1 MAGGSDNAHPT
12 ARHAK
17 AIEEIENEAEVL
29 FADAARPFIQ
39 DQIDVDIDIVTPGEL
54 HRIGDR
60 YC

>member
-1 MAGGSDNAHPT
+1 MAGGSDTAHPT
-12 ARHAK
+12 AHHAK

-54 HRIGDR
+54 PRIGDW

>member
-1 MAGGSDNAHPT
+1 MAGGSDTAHPT

-29 FADAARPFIQ
+29 FADAARPFNQ

-54 HRIGDR
+54 HRIGDW

>member
-39 DQIDVDIDIVTPGEL
+39 DQIDVDIDIVTGGEL
-54 HRIGDR
+54 HRIGVW